1 MRQEGRIQPKV
12 AMTAPCHPAIW
23 IPTNVAELTAMG
35 PGVISAIV
43 IRSVNSPIVSHL
55 CASTT

>member
-35 PGVISAIV
+35 PGVISAMV
-43 IRSVNSPIVSHL
+43 IRSVN
-55 CASTT
+55 